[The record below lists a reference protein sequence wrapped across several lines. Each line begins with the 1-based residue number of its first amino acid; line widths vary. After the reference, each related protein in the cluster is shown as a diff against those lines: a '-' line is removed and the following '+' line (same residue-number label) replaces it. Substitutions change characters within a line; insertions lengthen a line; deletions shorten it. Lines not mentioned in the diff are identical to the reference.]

1 MKIINYKELFV
12 FDRVK
17 KTGFLQDFIS
27 GINIISGRNTSGKST
42 LIQSLLYVF
51 GINDE
56 KENLE
61 DIITDFTVF
70 SLRFEI
76 ENNGVKSEYTI
87 IRESDNV
94 YVKSPNGRVD
104 SFRGVS
110 SNISIEHTKLKVF
123 VSELFGFSLY
133 LEQQGKMKPASLEV
147 MFLPYY
153 VSQSVGWVY
162 LRSSFSNLNFY
173 KNFKEDYLN
182 YYLGLASNHD
192 REEKIRLT
200 EQKKELDSEVKQL
213 ERNLKKDKF
222 KVAKLLDEKFGLEAE
237 NYIRGYNESFRL
249 LTDARNDLIKF
260 SNQLSLMNTRLK
272 VINQTEKNLKKQ
284 EPGEAKCPAC
294 EQVIEANISNIYD
307 YHQNLNDTLKEKLE
321 QKGKIE
327 SIQKLINHRRNKI
340 DEYMKKIKEDYS
352 LLEGFSFDGISFTE
366 WVNHKSDLNIYE
378 KSQRDLIDINN
389 VIKRLFVD
397 LNKFKTDE
405 ELLVE
410 QSKKEK
416 EFYKLFK
423 VYLDELDVNEFKKSS
438 YKDLYKISSFP
449 VQGVELHKTIMAYHF
464 AFNKIILETPG
475 IHRLPF
481 LLDAILKEDIDSTS
495 LDLIFKFINKN
506 KPKDTQLFITMSES
520 HVEEDRDEN
529 KLADVLKMSEI
540 NREYFSNEAKITY
553 IGNCVKKRSFL
564 TRMPDDLDGRL
575 HNIDEIIY
583 SV

>member
-1 MKIINYKELFV
+1 

-249 LTDARNDLIKF
+249 LTDARNDVIKF

-284 EPGEAKCPAC
+284 EPGEAKCP
-294 EQVIEANISNIYD
+294 
-307 YHQNLNDTLKEKLE
+307 
-321 QKGKIE
+321 
-327 SIQKLINHRRNKI
+327 
-340 DEYMKKIKEDYS
+340 
-352 LLEGFSFDGISFTE
+352 
-366 WVNHKSDLNIYE
+366 
-378 KSQRDLIDINN
+378 
-389 VIKRLFVD
+389 
-397 LNKFKTDE
+397 
-405 ELLVE
+405 
-410 QSKKEK
+410 
-416 EFYKLFK
+416 
-423 VYLDELDVNEFKKSS
+423 
-438 YKDLYKISSFP
+438 
-449 VQGVELHKTIMAYHF
+449 
-464 AFNKIILETPG
+464 
-475 IHRLPF
+475 
-481 LLDAILKEDIDSTS
+481 
-495 LDLIFKFINKN
+495 
-506 KPKDTQLFITMSES
+506 
-520 HVEEDRDEN
+520 
-529 KLADVLKMSEI
+529 
-540 NREYFSNEAKITY
+540 
-553 IGNCVKKRSFL
+553 
-564 TRMPDDLDGRL
+564 
-575 HNIDEIIY
+575 
-583 SV
+583 